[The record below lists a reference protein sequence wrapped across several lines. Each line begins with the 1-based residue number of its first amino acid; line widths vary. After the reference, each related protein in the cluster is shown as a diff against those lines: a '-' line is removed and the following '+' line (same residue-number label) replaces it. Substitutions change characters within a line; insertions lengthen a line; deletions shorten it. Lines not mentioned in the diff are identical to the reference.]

1 MQNLVL
7 ESIKSVTK
15 ISRRQL
21 SSVTVKKVVYV
32 TQRNKFVT
40 KLIVNVVMLNK
51 LDENVS
57 KKSFLDVNVSKNF
70 MDQIVSNFFLRGN
83 CQ

>member
-7 ESIKSVTK
+7 TNVKSVTK
-15 ISRRQL
+15 ISCRQL

-32 TQRNKFVT
+32 AQKNKFVT
-40 KLIVNVVMLNK
+40 KLISNVIMLIR

-57 KKSFLDVNVSKNF
+57 KKSFLDLNVNKIF
-70 MDQIVSNFFLRGN
+70 MD
-83 CQ
+83 